1 MAELG
6 SGIVD
11 WKAWAAVMSRTP
23 GADTVLIELDEAA
36 DPVAALLA
44 GRAVASS
51 VLP

>member
-1 MAELG
+1 
-6 SGIVD
+6 
-11 WKAWAAVMSRTP
+11 MSRTP

-36 DPVAALLA
+36 DPVASLLA